1 MPYETKFYIGLDV
14 HVKSTDYVVRASQGA
29 VLLEGTCASVYR
41 DLRSALEPYYHSC
54 VVGMEACTS
63 FYPLRSGF
71 IQDNISVKIANVLRI
86 RQLVATNDRLDAR
99 RLSDMLRLGSFPES
113 YIPSPEI
120 QEMRDLVTLRHSF
133 VEEVTKAKS
142 RIWALLTRQG
152 IQIPA
157 RSLFSRKGFEMVKL
171 AAASKGNANLTFLL
185 GHYQALEK
193 TLQESTTNLKE
204 YARLHFPAEWQK
216 LQEID
221 GIAELLA
228 AYIIAE
234 VCPIARFA
242 SEKKLRRYAGVIPVT
257 QDSGGKSFGNRIPK
271 STSRT
276 LLRWAFVQAAHA
288 SVRIKG
294 SKLQSY
300 YKLKKKTKSKGAI
313 MCIARIISDKVYAKL
328 HAYVI
333 NTSGESVAL

>member
-14 HVKSTDYVVRASQGA
+14 HVKSTDYVVRAWQGN
-29 VLLEGTCASVYR
+29 VLLEGTCASMYP
-41 DLRSALEPYYHSC
+41 DLKSILEPYYHSC

-71 IQDNISVKIANVLRI
+71 IEDNVTVKIANVLRI
-86 RQLVATNDRLDAR
+86 RQLVATNDRIDAL

-113 YIPSPEI
+113 YIPDKQI

-133 VEEVTKAKS
+133 LEDVTKAKS
-142 RIWALLTRQG
+142 RIWAMLTRKG
-152 IQIPA
+152 IRIHE
-157 RSLFSRKGFEMVKL
+157 RSLFSHKGFELVKL
-171 AAASKGNANLTFLL
+171 AAVSDLGDANLRFLVA
-185 GHYQALEK
+185 HYVAIEK
-193 TLQESTTNLKE
+193 TLKESTDNLKE
-204 YARLHFPAEWQK
+204 YAKQHFPTEWYK
-216 LQEID
+216 LQEIN

-234 VCPIARFA
+234 VCPIVRF
-242 SEKKLRRYAGVIPVT
+242 SDEKKLRRYAGVIPVT

-271 STSRT
+271 TTSRA

-288 SVRIKG
+288 SVRKKG

-300 YKLKKKTKSKGAI
+300 YMLKKKTKNKGAI
-313 MCIARIISDKVYAKL
+313 MCIARMISDQVYAKL
-328 HAYVI
+328 H
-333 NTSGESVAL
+333 